1 MERDLVTSFNEV
13 GAVEAVDDDSD
24 EFDRKPVHKMGAS
37 MIAFGSWDLQI
48 GRIK

>member
-1 MERDLVTSFNEV
+1 MTPLDKVSAVSV
-13 GAVEAVDDDSD
+13 GSVDDDSD
-24 EFDRKPVHKMGAS
+24 EFDRKPVHEMGAS